1 MTPILALFSFFSFS
15 ISMLACDSNADNNP
29 DNGQSTT
36 APSNTAPSQKAQA
49 VSTPAPSAGAQ
60 LPNLKE
66 GLSREGC
73 DNGPGVMGAASYFV
87 GEIVL
92 TDNRASGEE
101 EWVLFANKKWA
112 GHNGQ
117 DCTVRWSL
125 SGSKTNTQ
133 ACGRCDF
140 GVSLTNQLDIT
151 GSNCPEDLT
160 KGETG
165 QQIGYDIDL
174 KDDGTVDVYFSKSG
188 KRVGEGYHKDGT
200 IRYVTDMSCRWF

>member
-1 MTPILALFSFFSFS
+1 MISFLCL
-15 ISMLACDSNADNNP
+15 LACNSNAGP
-29 DNGQSTT
+29 QIPETT
-36 APSNTAPSQKAQA
+36 PPPLPS
-49 VSTPAPSAGAQ
+49 PAPKVMEE
-60 LPNLKE
+60 LPNLKS
-66 GLSREGC
+66 GRNRSGC

-92 TDNRASGEE
+92 QEGSARGTE

-112 GHNGQ
+112 ETNGK
-117 DCTVRWSL
+117 DCSVKWTL
-125 SGSKTNTQ
+125 TGSKTSTQ

-140 GVSLTNQLDIT
+140 GVSLTNTMDIT
-151 GSNCPEDLT
+151 GSDCPKDMA
-160 KGETG
+160 KGETN

-174 KDDGTVDVYFSKSG
+174 KDDGTVDVFFSRSG

>member
-1 MTPILALFSFFSFS
+1 MTFILSTLYLLGTGCS
-15 ISMLACDSNADNNP
+15 SNADP
-29 DNGQSTT
+29 VPTT
-36 APSNTAPSQKAQA
+36 TTNTPVA
-49 VSTPAPSAGAQ
+49 VPTPTADASAKKSSEG
-60 LPNLKE
+60 LPNLKK
-66 GLSREGC
+66 GLSKEGC

-87 GEIVL
+87 GELKI
-92 TDNRASGEE
+92 TDGMVRGEE
-101 EWVLFANKKWA
+101 EWILFANKKWA
-112 GHNGQ
+112 ATNGG

-125 SGSKTNTQ
+125 SGSKTGVS

-174 KDDGTVDVYFSKSG
+174 KDDGTVDVYFSRSG
-188 KRVGEGYHKDGT
+188 KRVGEGYHNNGT

>member
-1 MTPILALFSFFSFS
+1 MAI
-15 ISMLACDSNADNNP
+15 ACSSNAESP
-29 DNGQSTT
+29 HT
-36 APSNTAPSQKAQA
+36 P
-49 VSTPAPSAGAQ
+49 STPANPSPAVPTQNAATPQ
-60 LPNLKE
+60 PVTSSEATLPDLKK
-66 GLSREGC
+66 GLSRKGC

-92 TDNRASGEE
+92 SEDQARGSE
-101 EWVLFANKKWA
+101 EWILFANQKWA
-112 GHNGQ
+112 STNGK
-117 DCTVRWSL
+117 DCTVRWTL
-125 SGSKTNTQ
+125 SGSKTATQ

-140 GVSLTNQLDIT
+140 GVSLTNTMDVT
-151 GSNCPEDLT
+151 GSNCPEDMA

-174 KDDGTVDVYFSKSG
+174 KTDGTVDVFFSKSG

>member
-1 MTPILALFSFFSFS
+1 MTFIFSTVYLFG
-15 ISMLACDSNADNNP
+15 MACSSNADP
-29 DNGQSTT
+29 VPTVTT
-36 APSNTAPSQKAQA
+36 EPPTAAPTPTADSSVKK
-49 VSTPAPSAGAQ
+49 SS
-60 LPNLKE
+60 E
-66 GLSREGC
+66 GLPDLKRGLSKEGC

-87 GEIVL
+87 GELNITDDIV
-92 TDNRASGEE
+92 RGEE
-101 EWVLFANKKWA
+101 EWILFANKKWA
-112 GHNGQ
+112 ATNGG

-125 SGSKTNTQ
+125 SGSKTGVS

-140 GVSLTNQLDIT
+140 GVSLTNQLDVT

-174 KDDGTVDVYFSKSG
+174 KDDGTADVYFSRSG
-188 KRVGEGYHKDGT
+188 KRVGEGYHNNDT

>member
-1 MTPILALFSFFSFS
+1 MIFLLGLFL
-15 ISMLACDSNADNNP
+15 IGCTSNADTAP
-29 DNGQSTT
+29 TTIASTT
-36 APSNTAPSQKAQA
+36 DTPTSNDT
-49 VSTPAPSAGAQ
+49 TPAIDTPKPQTTPKPTTASTKTE
-60 LPNLKE
+60 LPDLKK

-87 GEIVL
+87 GEITI
-92 TDNRASGEE
+92 TDDGDARGEE

-112 GHNGQ
+112 GHNGA
-117 DCTVRWSL
+117 DCSVRWTL
-125 SGSKTNTQ
+125 SGSKTTTRS
-133 ACGRCDF
+133 CGRCDL
-140 GVSLTNQLDIT
+140 GVSLTNQLDVT

-165 QQIGYDIDL
+165 QSIGYDINL
-174 KDDGTVDVYFSKSG
+174 KDDGTVEVFFAKSG

>member
-1 MTPILALFSFFSFS
+1 MIPMLS
-15 ISMLACDSNADNNP
+15 IFSMLACNSNADNADAKGTVDAKP
-29 DNGQSTT
+29 TVQPTDN
-36 APSNTAPSQKAQA
+36 ARP
-49 VSTPAPSAGAQ
+49 VSTPTPNTGVE

-92 TDNRASGEE
+92 SEGRASGEE

-112 GHNGQ
+112 GHNGK

-125 SGSKTNTQ
+125 SGSKTSTQ

-140 GVSLTNQLDIT
+140 GLSLTNQLDAT
-151 GSNCPEDLT
+151 GSDCPEDLT

-165 QQIGYDIDL
+165 QQIGYDVDL

-188 KRVGEGYHKDGT
+188 KRVAEGYHKDGT

>member
-1 MTPILALFSFFSFS
+1 MNFILNTLYMFG
-15 ISMLACDSNADNNP
+15 LACSSNAESP
-29 DNGQSTT
+29 PTPT
-36 APSNTAPSQKAQA
+36 VETPVA
-49 VSTPAPSAGAQ
+49 TPAPSGDSTDSAKKSGG
-60 LPNLKE
+60 LPNLKK

-87 GEIVL
+87 GELKISDTSV
-92 TDNRASGEE
+92 SGEE
-101 EWVLFANKKWA
+101 EWILFANKKWA
-112 GHNGQ
+112 ATNGG

-125 SGSKTNTQ
+125 SGSKTGTS

-140 GVSLTNQLDIT
+140 GVSLTNQLDMT

-160 KGETG
+160 KGDTG

-174 KDDGTVDVYFSKSG
+174 KDDGTVDVFFSRSG
-188 KRVGEGYHKDGT
+188 KRVGEGYHSNGT

>member
-1 MTPILALFSFFSFS
+1 MTIIPTTLYMFGLGCS
-15 ISMLACDSNADNNP
+15 SNAESPTNTVKDTPVATPSPNGDSTGDSEKSSAALP
-29 DNGQSTT
+29 D
-36 APSNTAPSQKAQA
+36 
-49 VSTPAPSAGAQ
+49 
-60 LPNLKE
+60 LKK

-87 GEIVL
+87 GELKI
-92 TDNRASGEE
+92 TDTSVRGEE

-112 GHNGQ
+112 ATNGG

-125 SGSKTNTQ
+125 SGSKTGTS

-140 GVSLTNQLDIT
+140 GVSLTNQLDMT

-160 KGETG
+160 KGDTG
-165 QQIGYDIDL
+165 QQIGYDIDV
-174 KDDGTVDVYFSKSG
+174 KDDGTVDIFFSRSG
-188 KRVGEGYHKDGT
+188 KRVGEGYHDNGT

>member
-1 MTPILALFSFFSFS
+1 MIFLLGALLVGCS
-15 ISMLACDSNADNNP
+15 SNADIAP
-29 DNGQSTT
+29 TT
-36 APSNTAPSQKAQA
+36 GNT
-49 VSTPAPSAGAQ
+49 TPATNTPTPQTTPKSETVPTQVAE
-60 LPNLKE
+60 LPDLKK

-87 GEIVL
+87 GEITI
-92 TDNRASGEE
+92 TDDGDARGEE

-112 GHNGQ
+112 GHNGS
-117 DCTVRWSL
+117 DCSVRWTL
-125 SGSKTNTQ
+125 SGNKTTTRS
-133 ACGRCDF
+133 CGRCDL
-140 GVSLTNQLDIT
+140 GVSLTNQLDVT

-165 QQIGYDIDL
+165 QSIGYDINL
-174 KDDGTVDVYFSKSG
+174 KDDGTVEVFFAKSG

>member
-1 MTPILALFSFFSFS
+1 MLLLFTA
-15 ISMLACDSNADNNP
+15 MACSSNAESPAEPSSVQSPTPVANP
-29 DNGQSTT
+29 PATAST
-36 APSNTAPSQKAQA
+36 ASADLPDLKA
-49 VSTPAPSAGAQ
+49 
-60 LPNLKE
+60 

-87 GEIVL
+87 GEITI
-92 TDNRASGEE
+92 TDGNATGSE

-112 GHNGQ
+112 ASNGK

-125 SGSKTNTQ
+125 HGSKTSTQ
-133 ACGRCDF
+133 ACGRCDY
-140 GVSLTNQLDIT
+140 GVSLTNTMDVT
-151 GSNCPEDLT
+151 GSSCPEDMA

-174 KDDGTVDVYFSKSG
+174 KEDGTVDVFFAKSG
-188 KRVGEGYHKDGT
+188 KRVGEGYHNNGV